1 MASGI
6 VLTAGMRENLVALQ
20 KTNMLME
27 TTQKRLSTGKRVNS
41 ALDDPINFF
50 AAQSHTQRA
59 SDLSLRKDGMSEA
72 IQTLKAADNGIA
84 AITSLVE
91 QAKSVITAAR
101 SVTTS
106 TDAATLEAQYDE
118 ILSQID
124 FTAADSGYKGTN
136 LINDST
142 GSLVVD
148 FDENGDSKL
157 SIAGV
162 DASTGANGLNLS
174 TSAEVTTSSGGTG
187 FEDSATLDDA
197 VAELDSA
204 INTLR
209 TNSAS
214 LSSNLSI
221 VTNRQDFTTNMINT
235 LEDGAAKLTDADLNE
250 EGANMLMLQT
260 RQQLGTSSLSMASQA
275 AQSILRLF

>member
-1 MASGI
+1 
-6 VLTAGMRENLVALQ
+6 
-20 KTNMLME
+20 MLME

-59 SDLSLRKDGMSEA
+59 SDLTLRKDGMSEA

-106 TDAATLEAQYDE
+106 TDANTLEAQYDE

-124 FTAADSGYKGTN
+124 FVAADSGYKGTN
-136 LINDST
+136 LINDAT

-162 DASTGANGLNLS
+162 DASTGANGLNLTDSQNLGGGDFELVLELRVSRLPKHS
-174 TSAEVTTSSGGTG
+174 TLLLKTWTG
-187 FEDSATLDDA
+187 PSTLCA
-197 VAELDSA
+197 Q
-204 INTLR
+204 TPRRCPR
-209 TNSAS
+209 TCPS
-214 LSSNLSI
+214 
-221 VTNRQDFTTNMINT
+221 
-235 LEDGAAKLTDADLNE
+235 
-250 EGANMLMLQT
+250 
-260 RQQLGTSSLSMASQA
+260 
-275 AQSILRLF
+275 

>member
-50 AAQSHTQRA
+50 AAQSHNQRA
-59 SDLSLRKDGMSEA
+59 SDLTLRKDGMSEA

-101 SVTTS
+101 SVTPS
-106 TDAATLEAQYDE
+106 TDANTLEAQYDE

-124 FTAADSGYKGTN
+124 FIAADSGYKGTN
-136 LINDST
+136 LINDSS
-142 GSLVVD
+142 GSLTVD
-148 FDENGDSKL
+148 FDENGDSSL

-162 DASTGANGLNLS
+162 DATTTGLS
-174 TSAEVTTSSGGTG
+174 LQDSQSLGSGDFETG
-187 FEDSATLDDA
+187 ATLDEA
-197 VAELDSA
+197 VAELDAA

>member
-1 MASGI
+1 
-6 VLTAGMRENLVALQ
+6 
-20 KTNMLME
+20 ME
-27 TTQKRLSTGKRVNS
+27 STQKKLSTGKKVNS

-50 AAQSHTQRA
+50 AAQAHTQRA

-101 SVTTS
+101 SVS
-106 TDAATLEAQYDE
+106 NGTDAAILEAQYDE
-118 ILSQID
+118 VLAQID

-136 LINDST
+136 LIN
-142 GSLVVD
+142 GNSLVVD
-148 FDENGDSKL
+148 FDEDGTSNL

-162 DASTGANGLNLS
+162 SATTSGMSLS
-174 TSAEVTTSSGGTG
+174 TSSAVTTSSGGSG
-187 FEDSATLDDA
+187 FEDSTTLDAA
-197 VAELDSA
+197 VAELDTA
-204 INTLR
+204 INSLR
-209 TNSAS
+209 TNGAS

-235 LEDGAAKLTDADLNE
+235 LEDGAAKLTNADLNE

-260 RQQLGTSSLSMASQA
+260 RQQLGTTSLSMASQA

>member
-6 VLTAGMRENLVALQ
+6 VLTQGMRENLVALQ
-20 KTNMLME
+20 KTNTLME

-59 SDLSLRKDGMSEA
+59 SDLTLRKDGMSEA
-72 IQTLKAADNGIA
+72 IQTLKAADNGIG
-84 AITSLVE
+84 AISSLVE

-101 SVTTS
+101 SVTTT

-136 LINDST
+136 LINDAT

-148 FDENGDSKL
+148 FDENGDSSL

-162 DASTGANGLNLS
+162 DASQSGLSLSASTGLAGS
-174 TSAEVTTSSGGTG
+174 G
-187 FEDSATLDDA
+187 FEDATTLDDA

-209 TNSAS
+209 TSSAS